1 MIQKVIVFWIT
12 SRMRSIKREQLNDKL
27 IVINLFEN
35 NYARDLFL
43 IFSIVDIRSRSLE
56 II

>member
-1 MIQKVIVFWIT
+1 
-12 SRMRSIKREQLNDKL
+12 MRSIKREQLNDKL